1 MDCLIAVGWDFTHC
15 VFDQDPSLHWTC
27 VGEKDGYVYRE
38 IYNIFFHF
46 PAVSCSSSQLEVL
59 LLEVLSSNR
68 DLSFLGTGLAALSC
82 AGIVIFKCYVCP
94 HCGCARDSLSHL
106 SLFSH
111 KCILLGQLTL
121 SLPSLPLCPT
131 SFPSSSFGVGLW
143 KPPFLFF
150 IIIPFSIQTD
160 PNYRAFHLTALSPL
174 LFAMLSIFMSPEFV
188 LTAIQHRA
196 GMSPTCGQ

>member
-1 MDCLIAVGWDFTHC
+1 MSLIKTHHCTEPVLVKRMDTYIERSID
-15 VFDQDPSLHWTC
+15 
-27 VGEKDGYVYRE
+27 
-38 IYNIFFHF
+38 IFFHF
-46 PAVSCSSSQLEVL
+46 PAVSRSSSQLEVL

-131 SFPSSSFGVGLW
+131 SFPSRTFGVGL
-143 KPPFLFF
+143 
-150 IIIPFSIQTD
+150 
-160 PNYRAFHLTALSPL
+160 
-174 LFAMLSIFMSPEFV
+174 
-188 LTAIQHRA
+188 
-196 GMSPTCGQ
+196 